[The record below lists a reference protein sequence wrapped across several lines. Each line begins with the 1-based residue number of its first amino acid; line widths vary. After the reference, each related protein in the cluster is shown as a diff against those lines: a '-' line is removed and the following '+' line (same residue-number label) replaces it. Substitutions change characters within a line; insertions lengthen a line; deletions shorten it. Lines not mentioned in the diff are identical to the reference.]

1 MTLVEIYNNNNILP
15 IQEFADLMNTT
26 PEDIA
31 SETEFLYYIY
41 GSKGRKLIHIHHI
54 FTMRWMLNRIIKN
67 IQYSVIPDSIEAA
80 NYSELA
86 ELLKVRIDKIN
97 KIEQGVFNPPR
108 RRGWM

>member
-1 MTLVEIYNNNNILP
+1 MTPLEVYNSNKILP
-15 IQEFADLMNTT
+15 IPEFADLMNTT

-31 SETEFLYYIY
+31 SETEFLFYIY

-67 IQYSVIPDSIEAA
+67 IQYSVIPDSIEAV

-86 ELLKVRIDKIN
+86 ELLKARIEKI
-97 KIEQGVFNPPR
+97 KRIEQGVFSSPR
-108 RRGWM
+108 RRGFM